1 MNLHSLQSTPGSK
14 KRRTR
19 AGRGNASGLGGTA
32 GRGEKG
38 QRSRS
43 GAVIRTH
50 FEGGQTPSFRRIPK
64 RGFTRGV
71 KLIYNVANLGDIN
84 DCFDAG
90 TEIDS
95 AALRARGLIGKAD
108 APLKI
113 LGNGEMKKAFTIRA
127 QKFSASAKTKIEA
140 AGGTAEVLEK

>member
-1 MNLHSLQSTPGSK
+1 MNLHSLQSTPGSR

-19 AGRGNASGLGGTA
+19 VGRGDSSGSGGTA

-43 GAVIRTH
+43 GAVIRHH

-71 KLIYNVANLGDIN
+71 KLIYNVANLGDI
-84 DCFDAG
+84 DGCFDAG
-90 TEIDS
+90 TVVDS
-95 AALRARGLIGKAD
+95 ALLRSKGLIGKTK

-113 LGNGEMKKAFTIRA
+113 LGDGEMKKAFTIRA
-127 QKFSASAKTKIEA
+127 QKFSASAKAKIEA
-140 AGGTAEVLEK
+140 AGGKAEILEK